1 MDNGEVLKAIKQ
13 LRTDLVTRID
23 GSIAQLRTDLLDQIH
38 GVGAQLHGQIEDLDK
53 RVDDR
58 LIAIEKRLTLQGGLV
73 QSGSRAM
80 TRFIEWTEGMDSS
93 LFRYDRRLSHVEK
106 RPAYLEQKSS

>member
-1 MDNGEVLKAIKQ
+1 MDNGDVLKAITQ

-38 GVGAQLHGQIEDLDK
+38 GVGAQLHQQIEDLDK

-58 LIAIEKRLTLQGGLV
+58 LVAIEKRLTLQGGLV

-106 RPAYLEQKSS
+106 RLADLEQKSS